1 MKTNSLIV
9 MTAVLSMI
17 SAAHAYDCQTID
29 SGIGDLN
36 LLTLGGFTFAK
47 PISVDL
53 KPKNAPNAGIRY
65 SIRCQV
71 VYEDKNLQ
79 RPETDEEVK
88 LARETGSILNELL
101 LAFVADQYIGAEFSE
116 LLSVYYARRFTDDLN
131 EKFQDYV
138 TEKISAMDV
147 GRRINISTV
156 TVTVNAEGE
165 FRAGLAELK
174 RQQEVSRQN

>member
-1 MKTNSLIV
+1 
-9 MTAVLSMI
+9 MTAVLSMM
-17 SAAHAYDCQTID
+17 SAAQAYDCQIIG
-29 SGIGDLN
+29 SGIGDSN

-53 KPKNAPNAGIRY
+53 KPKNAPNAGVRY

-79 RPETDEEVK
+79 RPETDDEVK
-88 LARETGSILNELL
+88 VARETGSLLNELL
-101 LAFVADQYIGAEFSE
+101 LVFVADQYVGADFSE
-116 LLSVYYARRFTDDLN
+116 LLSVYYARQFTDDLN

-138 TEKISAMDV
+138 TEKLSAMDV
-147 GRRINISTV
+147 GRRINIATV

-165 FRAGLAELK
+165 FRAALAELK
-174 RQQEVSRQN
+174 RQQEVSQLN